1 MMVQVEVLVTL
12 DMVLDR
18 AMVTD
23 ANTKLVTVPVTVQVM
38 DLALETAI
46 NL

>member
-1 MMVQVEVLVTL
+1 MKVQEAVLVTL

-18 AMVTD
+18 AMVAD
-23 ANTKLVTVPVTVQVM
+23 ANTKLVMVLVTVQVM